1 MPQNANNK
9 AELTIAAQLTSYRP
23 AHGMLARNTRYSA
36 CAVTGQQ
43 GQRTREA
50 DWADEARL
58 DIRLF
63 YAPDS
68 GTRGSRSRPYR
79 LVGHVL

>member
-1 MPQNANNK
+1 MDDLQNA
-9 AELTIAAQLTSYRP
+9 LF
-23 AHGMLARNTRYSA
+23 SA